1 MENYLR
7 TRVRLK
13 KSTMSTR
20 KYTTLIFIFQCKCN
34 HGLQELRNKKFPAKT
49 CAISSDNFGMETK
62 ELIDLCISVV
72 KDNRVIGIAIV
83 TIFFISLGNYVV
95 HYKKHPRVVRRKVR
109 VEKKPEPKKEEKNEE
124 PAEE

>member
-1 MENYLR
+1 
-7 TRVRLK
+7 
-13 KSTMSTR
+13 
-20 KYTTLIFIFQCKCN
+20 
-34 HGLQELRNKKFPAKT
+34 
-49 CAISSDNFGMETK
+49 METK

-109 VEKKPEPKKEEKNEE
+109 VEKKPEPKKEEKTEE